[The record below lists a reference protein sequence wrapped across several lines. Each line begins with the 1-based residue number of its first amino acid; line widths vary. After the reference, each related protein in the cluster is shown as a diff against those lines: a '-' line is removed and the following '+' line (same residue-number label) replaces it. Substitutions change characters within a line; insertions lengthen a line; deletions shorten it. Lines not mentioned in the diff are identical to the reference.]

1 VDIDLN
7 YVGAAD
13 RETMLA
19 ERPKVEQAIEAVCS
33 RLGLRLRRAPSD
45 HAGGKWRLSYA
56 TVTGRPGTLELDM
69 NFLLRTPL
77 WPHVV
82 RDSRPVG
89 TFAAADVTILDL
101 HELAAGK
108 LAALFARNAGRSPT
122 PPRVVLDTNLVLS
135 TLVFSAGTLV
145 ALRRSWQS
153 QRCTPLVSNATAG
166 ELIRVLAYRKFR
178 LNAEERE
185 SL

>member
-1 VDIDLN
+1 MRAMSVSS
-7 YVGAAD
+7 
-13 RETMLA
+13 R
-19 ERPKVEQAIEAVCS
+19 RSSCSAIEAVCG
-33 RLGLRLRRAPSD
+33 RLGLRLRRAPSH
-45 HAGGKWRLSYA
+45 HAGGKWRLSYV
-56 TVTGRPGTLELDM
+56 TVTGRPGALELDL
-69 NFLLRTPL
+69 NFLLLTPL

-82 RDSRPVG
+82 SGSRPVG
-89 TFAAADVTILDL
+89 TFAAADVPILDL